1 MERGVIY
8 EDEDLV
14 DECFSEDEDDE
25 EWDVNDDEDIE
36 RDLYD
41 SRLDD
46 LDEVLVLRDQ
56 FGQMQQASPQLY
68 EHMVNSM
75 ST

>member
-1 MERGVIY
+1 MEKHIIY

-14 DECFSEDEDDE
+14 DECLSDDDDDE
-25 EWDVNDDEDIE
+25 EWDVNEDEDIE

-46 LDEVLVLRDQ
+46 LDEVIVLRD
-56 FGQMQQASPQLY
+56 
-68 EHMVNSM
+68 
-75 ST
+75 